1 MDIVGLVARAALLKQ
16 QMKKKPCERCGQL
29 FDHDALVECPHCGG
43 LNETQLQ
50 AMLELK
56 EEGFKNRRS
65 LGFLFMVV
73 AVTIAAFMLVVELGD
88 L

>member
-16 QMKKKPCERCGQL
+16 QMKKKPCVRCGQL
-29 FDHDALVECPHCGG
+29 FDHDALEECPHCGG

-50 AMLELK
+50 AMLKQK
-56 EEGFKNRRS
+56 EEGFKSRRS

-73 AVTIAAFMLVVELGD
+73 AMVITVLMLLVELEG
-88 L
+88 